1 MRAWELFVFYLRL
14 TLTLVWLIV
23 ASIISFPLALFRW
36 KHPENNFLFSG
47 IYGPTARAI
56 MGIRLEVEGAEHLHQ
71 RPAVYVAN
79 HQSGLD
85 LGTLAGVF
93 PRGAVVIGKKE
104 IRFIPIFGLMFEA
117 FGNVLINRKN
127 RTDALGGLR
136 KAVELMKHKNF
147 SIWIFPEG
155 TRNAA
160 GRGLLPFKKGAF
172 YMAIQAQVPIVPIVC
187 SSLERLV
194 NFRGRY
200 ARSGILYVKVLPPV
214 LPTKRGTSEVEDLLK
229 ATRVQMLQALEELNF
244 KADQSVKTTIPRA

>member
-1 MRAWELFVFYLRL
+1 MRVWELLVFYLRL
-14 TLTLVWLIV
+14 ILTLVWLVIASFV
-23 ASIISFPLALFRW
+23 AFPLALFRW
-36 KHPENNFLFSG
+36 KHPENNFLFGG
-47 IYGPTARAI
+47 IYGPIARAI
-56 MGIRLEVEGAEHLHQ
+56 MGIRLDVEGGEYLHQ

-85 LGTLAGVF
+85 LGNLSGVF

-104 IRFIPIFGLMFEA
+104 IRFIPVFGLMFEA
-117 FGNVLINRKN
+117 FGNVLIDRKN
-127 RTDALGGLR
+127 RTDALSGLR

-172 YMAIQAQVPIVPIVC
+172 YMAIQAHTPIVPIVC

-194 NFRGRY
+194 NFKGRY
-200 ARSGILYVKVLPPV
+200 ARSGTLYVKVLPPI
-214 LPTKRGTSEVEDLLK
+214 LPQKRSVSEVEDLLK
-229 ATRVQMLQALEELNF
+229 TTREQMLEGLEAMNR
-244 KADQSVKTTIPRA
+244 KADQSV